1 MYSSAT
7 VLFLVRLLVA
17 IAAMQGAFQFERL
30 RPRPQVVGSNGP
42 DLFEA
47 AIAPALMLAQQ

>member
-1 MYSSAT
+1 MY
-7 VLFLVRLLVA
+7 LLVV
-17 IAAMQGAFQFERL
+17 AATATTIQGAFQFERL
-30 RPRPQVVGSNGP
+30 RPRPQVIGSNGP